1 VLVEIN
7 KVYSLG
13 DHRIICGDCRN
24 CKVVKEAVAGSRI
37 NLIVADPPYGV
48 SYVET
53 KEGFGN
59 IKVNKVIQNDSFKNE
74 DEYKVFTIDWLNA
87 VKPYLASKNS
97 VYIFNSDKMIF
108 ALRSAMEE
116 AGFRFAQLLIWVK
129 SNQVIGRRD
138 YLAKHEL
145 IAYGWYG
152 AHKFLKS
159 KDKSVIFYPK
169 PQSSPIHPTSK
180 PVGLIRHLILNST
193 RIGDTVYDPF
203 GGSGSTLVA
212 CEQTRRKCVMIEIDS
227 DYIGK
232 IINRYKRL
240 KGDTNNE

>member
-1 VLVEIN
+1 MSAEIN
-7 KVYSLG
+7 KVHKLG
-13 DHRIICGDCRN
+13 DHWIICGDCRN
-24 CKVVKEAVAGSRI
+24 YKVVKEAVAGSRI

-59 IKVNKVIQNDSFKNE
+59 IKIKKAIKNDSFKNE
-74 DEYKVFTIDWLNA
+74 DEYKAFTSDWLNA

-97 VYIFNSDKMIF
+97 AYIFNSDKMIF
-108 ALRSAMEE
+108 ALKDAMEE
-116 AGFRFAQLLIWVK
+116 AGFRLAQLLIWVK
-129 SNQVIGRRD
+129 NQQVIGRRD

-152 AHKFLKS
+152 SHRFYKS

-212 CEQTRRKCVMIEIDS
+212 CEQTKRRCVMIEIDV

-232 IINRYKRL
+232 IIKRYKRL
-240 KGDTNNE
+240 KGGYK

>member
-1 VLVEIN
+1 MLVEIN

-13 DHRIICGDCRN
+13 DHRVICGDCRN
-24 CKVVKEAVAGSRI
+24 YKVVKEAVAGSRI
-37 NLIVADPPYGV
+37 NLIIADPPYGV
-48 SYVET
+48 SYVEA

-59 IKVNKVIQNDSFKNE
+59 IKVKKVIQNDSFKNE
-74 DEYKVFTIDWLNA
+74 DEYKTFTCSWLNA
-87 VKPYLASKNS
+87 VKPYLTSKNS
-97 VYIFNSDKMIF
+97 VYVFNSDKMIF
-108 ALRSAMEE
+108 ALKSAMDNT
-116 AGFRFAQLLIWVK
+116 GFRLAQLLIWVK

-212 CEQTRRKCVMIEIDS
+212 CEQTRRRCVMIEIDS
-227 DYIGK
+227 GYIEK